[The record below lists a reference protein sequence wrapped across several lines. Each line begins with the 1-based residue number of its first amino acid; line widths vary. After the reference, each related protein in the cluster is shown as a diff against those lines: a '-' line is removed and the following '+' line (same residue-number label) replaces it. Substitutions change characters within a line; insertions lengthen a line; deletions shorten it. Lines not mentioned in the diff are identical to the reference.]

1 MDIVLDRKELIK
13 YPFLKESQ
21 QLARQH
27 VESLEA
33 FLSSGP
39 GGIAL
44 ERAKDRVIA
53 AFTHKRE
60 FPEGNTQNLKP
71 ELEIASYA
79 LARVLV
85 SCSGNRSLVNQLAR
99 YEAERTSFYLET
111 EDPEVQRFVAWSI
124 GIDIKA
130 TSMPVTNYVELV
142 PHMRDPRWR
151 LVNRDLQRGMV
162 HLGPGEIDELI
173 RERIR
178 VVLVDQMPLRVPAAI
193 CERLEPITEEIS
205 AAYQQQILEQFG
217 EVQEEAFP
225 PCISALIQAIAT
237 GTNISHMGRFAVTS
251 FLHTVG
257 MSGTGIVEM
266 FAQAPDFD
274 LEKTMYQV
282 DHISGGG
289 GTEYTPPSCPTMRT
303 FGLCVN
309 PNKDCERVNHP
320 LRYYR
325 LRKTRTRR
333 PG

>member
-85 SCSGNRSLVNQLAR
+85 SCSGNRSLIDRLRATRRNAHPSTWR
-99 YEAERTSFYLET
+99 PRTQSYSGSS
-111 EDPEVQRFVAWSI
+111 PGASVSI
-124 GIDIKA
+124 SKRPPCRSPI
-130 TSMPVTNYVELV
+130 TSSWCRTCVIRAGGSSTGSAA
-142 PHMRDPRWR
+142 
-151 LVNRDLQRGMV
+151 GMV

-251 FLHTVG
+251 FLHTIG

-289 GTEYTPPSCPTMRT
+289 GTE
-303 FGLCVN
+303 
-309 PNKDCERVNHP
+309 
-320 LRYYR
+320 
-325 LRKTRTRR
+325 
-333 PG
+333 